1 MRNRNFKI
9 EELGE
14 GIQRDVM
21 VYILHQV
28 KGAKGLTHLLDNV
41 GGLNGKWTN
50 PQKAYNLSVDQFLK
64 VVILKIHH
72 QPLPQLLTDLKNFAN
87 WLKKYIQDHPEMLE
101 MMKKSPASKRSVV
114 KKKKQDLIDFQ

>member
-9 EELGE
+9 EELEE

-28 KGAKGLTHLLDNV
+28 KGTKGLTQLLDNV
-41 GGLNGKWTN
+41 GGLNGKWTS

-64 VVILKIHH
+64 VVILKIYL
-72 QPLPQLLTDLKNFAN
+72 QPLSELRTDLNKFAI
-87 WLKKYIQDHPEMLE
+87 WLKEYIHDHPEMLE
-101 MMKKSPASKRSVV
+101 MMKKSPASKVAVEKRQKV
-114 KKKKQDLIDFQ
+114 DLIDFQ

>member
-28 KGAKGLTHLLDNV
+28 KGTKGLTQLLDNV

-72 QPLPQLLTDLKNFAN
+72 QPLPQLLTDLENFAN

>member
-1 MRNRNFKI
+1 MKHKNFKI
-9 EELGE
+9 EELEE

-28 KGAKGLTHLLDNV
+28 KGTKGLTQLLDNV
-41 GGLNGKWTN
+41 GGLNGKWTS

-72 QPLPQLLTDLKNFAN
+72 QPLPQLLTDLENFAN

-101 MMKKSPASKRSVV
+101 MMKKSPASKVAVEKRQKV
-114 KKKKQDLIDFQ
+114 DLIDFQ

>member
-21 VYILHQV
+21 VSILHQV
-28 KGAKGLTHLLDNV
+28 KGTKGLTHLLDNV

-72 QPLPQLLTDLKNFAN
+72 QPLPQLLTDLENFAN